1 MQAND
6 STKTRK
12 AKRYTIV
19 RLQRLPDKNTMN
31 LASTTTLTTSG
42 ITCLGTDR

>member
-1 MQAND
+1 MKATD
-6 STKTRK
+6 STTTRK

-19 RLQRLPDKNTMN
+19 RLQRLLDKNAMN
-31 LASTTTLTTSG
+31 LPSTTTLTTSG